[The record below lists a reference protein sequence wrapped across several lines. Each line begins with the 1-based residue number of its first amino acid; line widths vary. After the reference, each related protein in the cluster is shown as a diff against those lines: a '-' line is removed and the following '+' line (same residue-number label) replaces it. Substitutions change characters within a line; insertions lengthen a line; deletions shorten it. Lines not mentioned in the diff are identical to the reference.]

1 MFHDLT
7 VKKTRAKGKNKA
19 SASVRPSRNTEWVAG
34 EERENNEFPRKI
46 LKTDNICNFF
56 WVWNPQAGSGIRVWV
71 RSLCFPSDET

>member
-34 EERENNEFPRKI
+34 EERENNEFPGKI

-56 WVWNPQAGSGIRVWV
+56 WGLEPAGWIWNQSVGKELVFPV
-71 RSLCFPSDET
+71 R